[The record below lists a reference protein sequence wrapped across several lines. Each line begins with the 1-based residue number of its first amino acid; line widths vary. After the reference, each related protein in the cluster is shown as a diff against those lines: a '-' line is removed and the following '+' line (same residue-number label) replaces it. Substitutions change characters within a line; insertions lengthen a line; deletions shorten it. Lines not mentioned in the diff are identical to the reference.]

1 MDPAPDVVNTI
12 GFRSLTSSALSMK
25 DEEIKAEINFDY
37 MQYKFIP
44 LLVMAFCLLY

>member
-44 LLVMAFCLLY
+44 LLVMALCLLF

>member
-1 MDPAPDVVNTI
+1 VDTAPDAINTI
-12 GFRSLTSSALSMK
+12 GLRSLTSSALSMK

-44 LLVMAFCLLY
+44 LLVMAFCLLF